1 MVNDEF
7 EIQTYRGQSTV
18 LPILSNSLPKHVWRE
33 IASWQHCQSSVNSS
47 KTWFK
52 SCWLNLTSPSARFF
66 SKSFV
71 LALCSW
77 MRASIFASDS
87 LVNGR
92 KVGRSSSVWNDCINQ
107 KSNLD
112 QKAVYGII
120 WLFLLC
126 TLYFD
131 DVISYVVS
139 KRFQV

>member
-1 MVNDEF
+1 MTYIRIPPLITDNF
-7 EIQTYRGQSTV
+7 EIQTYGGQITV
-18 LPILSNSLPKHVWRE
+18 SPILSIPLSKRIWCE
-33 IASWQHCQSSVNSS
+33 ISSWQHWQSSVNSS

-92 KVGRSSSVWNDCINQ
+92 KVGRSSSVWNHCIHQ
-107 KSNLD
+107 KCWSKGSVRNDLT
-112 QKAVYGII
+112 
-120 WLFLLC
+120 FP
-126 TLYFD
+126 TLY
-131 DVISYVVS
+131 STLMMS
-139 KRFQV
+139 